1 MPLNTIIRALP
12 FSIASLF
19 LMTAC
24 NGPSDDND
32 TGSGGEGSYSISLS
46 YQSVVNGQCAETTD
60 ELRFDVTERFCAVAQ
75 LKQSNSNV
83 SGAIVSFAPSFGQAS
98 VDSTLTNSSGI
109 ASVFISTTDNTV
121 GAGTLVVSHTPTDT
135 ESETDDSVSASRN
148 FEFINSTTTPTPET
162 ITINASITQAG
173 QTVTRF
179 KIDQAV
185 LLTAAVLDGSNQPI
199 ADQLVSFQAGSAS
212 LSPNT
217 ALTSTDG
224 IATVSYTPN
233 SSELGAYSLIASTD
247 FDGTTVSGSSA
258 YEVLSG
264 DEVIPEGTIK
274 FGYIVDDETFIED
287 KLGSTLIADDPDADP
302 LTYTIGAGASFGVY
316 ADVIIEAADG
326 TFEPLQT
333 PVSVS
338 FSSDCVA
345 NGDASLDTPVTTS
358 SGRANSTFQDSS
370 CSGNSIRSQR
380 IIAAAVIGNDT
391 YNANFDF
398 SLERQTL
405 GSLSFISAEPNQI
418 RIKGAGGTGS
428 TESSLVTFLISSANG
443 QPAAQQKV
451 TFGLDTVI
459 GGLKFANGDEAISN
473 ANGLVSVTVQS
484 GTVPTPVRVSAS
496 AEDTDSGIIIT
507 TQSEQLTVN
516 TGLPQQLG
524 FNISPSLFN
533 PEAADVNGVEVTMT
547 AYASDSFGNPA
558 PDDTTINFTAEG
570 GQIQPSCL
578 TVNGSCSVV
587 WTSTDPRPTD
597 HRVTVLAYALGHET
611 FFDTNGNNIFD
622 DADAYKN
629 PESNFEPTDD
639 GAIINACL
647 DTDGVTLVACTG
659 NGMDIETYHQSG
671 YSDLG
676 DAFRDDDESGV
687 RRDGEPYFNTTG
699 KPYNELGDTLFNGPQ
714 CEGSNCGTSQ
724 EQNNKTYIRAA
735 TVLTMSGSTAQ
746 IIPTVDESPIVENKL
761 TVSSGSMTSID
772 VELYDSANQM
782 MPAGSTLTVAA
793 VNGSIT
799 FSGYAV
805 PNATCFKYKDITP
818 RLSCDIEAADF
829 YYTAADETGEDV
841 ITLTVTTPRGIKTE
855 ESVEVTVQ

>member
-83 SGAIVSFAPSFGQAS
+83 SGAIVSFAPNFGQAS

-247 FDGTTVSGSSA
+247 FDGTTISGSSA

-274 FGYIVDDETFIED
+274 FGYFVDDETFIED

-496 AEDTDSGIIIT
+496 AEDKDSGIIIT

-676 DAFRDDDESGV
+676 DAFRDDDETGV
-687 RRDGEPYFNTTG
+687 YVSG
-699 KPYNELGDTLFNGPQ
+699 KPFFSALGKSSYSGPDGKFNGPQ
-714 CEGSNCGTSQ
+714 CEGSLCGEGQ
-724 EQNNKTYIRAA
+724 ANKTYIRAA
-735 TVLTMSGSTAQ
+735 TILTMSGSTAT
-746 IIPTVDESPIVENKL
+746 IITSDDNGAFGDSP
-761 TVSSGSMTSID
+761 VSPESMTTVE

-799 FSGYAV
+799 FSGYTV
-805 PNATCFKYKDITP
+805 PNATCFSFKKSDATH
-818 RLSCDIEAADF
+818 SCNQVATQF
-829 YYTAADETGEDV
+829 SYTAADETGEDI

-855 ESVEVTVQ
+855 ESVKVTVQ